1 MIGLNLVGDIMFG
14 HLLPLIFSIA
24 VLGCVIY
31 GLVAAVKP
39 LLGDFGKTP
48 KGTALKLALPL
59 ALGAVL
65 GMFLNELQLYASDLF
80 GAENSSELPMAAGAM
95 LGLFAGTFSS
105 YIHTTAKKLIKKGST
120 AVEESLDSDEAEEK
134 EEASEEAE
142 ES

>member
-1 MIGLNLVGDIMFG
+1 MFG

-59 ALGAVL
+59 VLGAVL
-65 GMFLNELQLYASDLF
+65 GMFLNELQLYAADLF
-80 GAENSSELPMAAGAM
+80 RAENSPELPMGAGAL

-105 YIHTTAKKLIKKGST
+105 YIHTTAKKLIKKGSKT
-120 AVEESLDSDEAEEK
+120 IEESIDSKLEE
-134 EEASEEAE
+134 E